1 MTMTTARPAQKKRH
15 RKPAWG
21 KIAAAAVV
29 IAALTAI
36 WRYTP
41 LSEYLTAN
49 RISEW
54 ARYVREMHLAP
65 LWTVV
70 AYVVTSYLMFPRPV
84 LTLFT
89 VIAFGPWLG
98 FTYSMLGIMVAAL
111 SHYYV
116 GRLLPPDFIRKLLGD
131 KMDKIGDRL
140 RNHGFLTI
148 FAIRVVPVAP
158 FPVEGFAA
166 GAKRLRVWDYSL
178 GTFLGML
185 PGVLATTV
193 FGREIERALKDPG
206 SLNYWVLGG
215 AVLAVILFTVLVGR
229 WLVKLQ
235 ETPASA

>member
-1 MTMTTARPAQKKRH
+1 MTADTARPKKRP

-21 KIAAAAVV
+21 KLVAAAVV
-29 IAALTAI
+29 IAALTAA

-41 LSEYLTAN
+41 LADYLTAQ
-49 RISEW
+49 RIGAW
-54 ARYVREMHLAP
+54 ARYVREMQLAP
-65 LWTVV
+65 LWTVI
-70 AYVVTSYLMFPRPV
+70 AYVVTSYLMFPRPL

-116 GRLLPPDFIRKLLGD
+116 GRLLPPDFIRKLMGD
-131 KMDKIGDRL
+131 KMDRIGDRL
-140 RNHGFLTI
+140 RDHGFLTV

-185 PGVLATTV
+185 PGVLATTI
-193 FGREIERALKDPG
+193 FGREIERALNDP
-206 SLNYWVLGG
+206 SQINYWVLGG
-215 AVLAVILFTVLVGR
+215 VVLALILVTVLVGR
-229 WLVKLQ
+229 WLNKLQ
-235 ETPASA
+235 AAPA